1 VCTPK
6 KDYKFKA
13 LTRGE
18 KEKWVEAIE
27 KMTAKNDKKAIE
39 LKKQSNQEEDGV
51 GSKRSLATQLS
62 LEAVAAVLD
71 DCNSGFNLQM
81 ERTLRQLK
89 VLKRQVGVLKET
101 IESDLQV
108 SNEILRSAEDTSK
121 ATDDFEMQF
130 DLAI

>member
-1 VCTPK
+1 
-6 KDYKFKA
+6 
-13 LTRGE
+13 
-18 KEKWVEAIE
+18 
-27 KMTAKNDKKAIE
+27 M
-39 LKKQSNQEEDGV
+39 
-51 GSKRSLATQLS
+51 
-62 LEAVAAVLD
+62 LD
-71 DCNSGFNLQM
+71 DSNSGFNLQM

>member
-1 VCTPK
+1 MCTPK

-13 LTRGE
+13 LTRSE

-27 KMTAKNDKKAIE
+27 KITAKNDKKAIE
-39 LKKQSNQEEDGV
+39 LKKQSNEEEG

-71 DCNSGFNLQM
+71 DSNSGFNLQM
-81 ERTLRQLK
+81 ERTLRQFK

-121 ATDDFEMQF
+121 STDDFEMQF

>member
-1 VCTPK
+1 
-6 KDYKFKA
+6 
-13 LTRGE
+13 
-18 KEKWVEAIE
+18 
-27 KMTAKNDKKAIE
+27 M
-39 LKKQSNQEEDGV
+39 
-51 GSKRSLATQLS
+51 
-62 LEAVAAVLD
+62 EAVAAVLD
-71 DCNSGFNLQM
+71 DSNSGFNLQM